1 MSFITKI
8 SFTNIIPKS
17 SPEIIIKRFLKSII
31 SPSLYGFLFKSP
43 QQPTRVLS
51 LFKNCLVQITI
62 ATIGA
67 RVAMKKKTRASMKTS
82 TSGSVTKRRLIDE
95 DDIDIDPDLVDIE
108 SSDEKSGAPKV
119 EKSGKKA
126 RLSAEEKQDALGL
139 DDRKIILGKPLS
151 GKAFFNCGVVKLFTD
166 LGFESFLIDIPKICY
181 PTLVREFY
189 VNLQSNTSGQYV
201 SYVNNTKITLSS
213 LFLNAI
219 LKTPPSP
226 VSIYTKRGFKQFDDF
241 DVKEQFNVLF
251 GVDGPVDTF
260 PSTTQILPLAHAV
273 FRVSIEN
280 LSPRLGT
287 RSNLS
292 AQDVIVVSMLLAGK

>member
-1 MSFITKI
+1 MSIFTKI
-8 SFTNIIPKS
+8 SLTNIIPKS
-17 SPEIIIKRFLKSII
+17 SPEIIIKRILKSIL
-31 SPSLYGFLFKSP
+31 SPSLYSFFFKSS

-51 LFKNCLVQITI
+51 LFTNRLFLFTI

-126 RLSAEEKQDALGL
+126 RMSAEEKPDVLGL

-166 LGFESFLIDIPKICY
+166 LGYESFLIDMPKICY

-189 VNLQSNTSGQYV
+189 VNLQSNTSGHY
-201 SYVNNTKITLSS
+201 
-213 LFLNAI
+213 AC
-219 LKTPPSP
+219 
-226 VSIYTKRGFKQFDDF
+226 
-241 DVKEQFNVLF
+241 EQ
-251 GVDGPVDTF
+251 
-260 PSTTQILPLAHAV
+260 H
-273 FRVSIEN
+273 
-280 LSPRLGT
+280 
-287 RSNLS
+287 
-292 AQDVIVVSMLLAGK
+292 